1 MTDNSTFP
9 NFPSHLVS
17 PEEKGRN
24 WIMQYCKAAWS
35 FYDSDLP
42 RNIFWNARFQYQT
55 YRDYAMGN
63 QSINKYKPYL
73 GVDES
78 ATDTNLAID
87 WSVIPIVPKFRRIAL
102 GKLKKIDYNIVATP
116 IDSLA
121 ADEVDTYFAEAKA
134 KILLREAAEK
144 MDPSL
149 LELPALQLS
158 EGEAKDLEELEIQ
171 MNFTFKHQ
179 MAIEA
184 EQAIKLVFEQNDM
197 RQLADWVKEDLFD
210 FGVAGYKEWIDSNG
224 AIKIRRVHPRA
235 VICGPCRRND
245 FKDSEYVGE
254 VIEMTISDL
263 KQAAQGQFSEL
274 EYEEIAKNHVGMYG
288 NPGTMPESTSL
299 YNRGYDKFKIRVLD
313 IEFFS
318 VNQTVF
324 ESRVDRRGN
333 KIFARAKYEDRNK
346 RKDKFQRISYKVVYK
361 AKWIIGTNYIFDYGL
376 ATDMKRAKSS
386 LMDTELSYHLFSP
399 EFWDMKAYGMMEQL
413 IPIADAIQIAWYKLQ
428 NAINQ
433 SRPKGIM
440 IEIGALEDVPFGAG
454 GKKLTPLDIVDLYN
468 KSGTLIYRKQDT
480 QGRMTNY
487 KPIEELE
494 NGLGRDVIQ
503 YWDVIQRNIQLLRD
517 ITGLNE
523 FTDGS
528 TPDPRSLTT
537 VAKLAAEGTNN
548 ALSGI
553 VTGDRRLRESVAKA
567 VMLRLQDV
575 VGRGEV
581 KGYVRSLG
589 GNTMKFIKVHPNIA
603 MHEYGIMIEDKPTDE
618 QRAMLM
624 QQIQAAIGTGLVTV
638 EDAVMIQNT
647 DNLKVAEQVLA
658 YRVKK
663 REKEM
668 EEKALRQQE
677 MNGKIQQES
686 SIVAEQAK
694 QQTLQMEIALK
705 TQLEQI
711 KIQGQKEI
719 MMLKMEYEA
728 MIRGVETQGKVE
740 TKKVENEGKRSVA
753 RINKGQPDQIE
764 TPTPQLPIIEDEMME
779 DETEQQYTEL
789 PGESEEIMVNE
800 DGE

>member
-1 MTDNSTFP
+1 MINNPTSPT
-9 NFPSHLVS
+9 FPSHLIS
-17 PEEKGRN
+17 PEEKGKN

-42 RNIFWNARFQYQT
+42 RNIFYNARFQYQT
-55 YRDYAMGN
+55 FRDYAMGN

-73 GVDES
+73 GVDET

-87 WSVIPIVPKFRRIAL
+87 WSVIPIIPKFRRIAL
-102 GKLKKIDYNIVATP
+102 GKLKKVDYNIVATP

-121 ADEVDTYFAEAKA
+121 AEEIGEYFAQAKA

-158 EGEAKDLEELEIQ
+158 ENEAKDLEELEIQ

-197 RQLADWVKEDLFD
+197 RQLSDWVKEDLFD
-210 FGVAGYKEWIDSNG
+210 FGVAGYKEYIDSNG
-224 AIKIRRVHPRA
+224 AIKIRRVHPRT
-235 VICGPCRRND
+235 VVCGPCRRND
-245 FKDSEYVGE
+245 FKDCDYIGE

-263 KQAAQGQFSEL
+263 KQAAQGQFSEI
-274 EYEEIAKNHVGMYG
+274 EYEEIAKNHVGMWG

-333 KIFARAKYEDRNK
+333 KVFARAKFENVNK
-346 RKDKFQRISYKVVYK
+346 RKDKFQRVAYKVVYK
-361 AKWIIGTNYIFDYGL
+361 AKWIIGTNYMFDYGL

-386 LMDTELSYHLFSP
+386 LMDTELSFHLFSP
-399 EFWDMKAYGMMEQL
+399 EFWDMKAYGMMEQM

-440 IEIGALEDVPFGAG
+440 IEIGALEDIPFGAG
-454 GKKLTPLDIVDLYN
+454 GKRLTPMDVVDLYN

-523 FTDGS
+523 FTDAS

-548 ALSGI
+548 ALSNI
-553 VTGDRRLRESVAKA
+553 VSGDRKLRESVAKA
-567 VMLRLQDV
+567 IMLRLQDV
-575 VGRGEV
+575 VARGEV

-589 GNTMKFIKVHPNIA
+589 GNTMRFVKVHPNIA

-618 QRAMLM
+618 QRAVLL
-624 QQIQAAIGTGLVTV
+624 QQVQTAIQTGLVTV
-638 EDAVMIQNT
+638 EDSIMIQNT
-647 DNLKVAEQVLA
+647 DNLKVAEQILA

-668 EEKALRQQE
+668 EEKAIRQQE

-686 SIVAEQAK
+686 AIVSEQAK
-694 QQTLQMEIALK
+694 RETIQVEVALK
-705 TQLEQI
+705 TELEKVKIAGQI
-711 KIQGQKEI
+711 ELMK
-719 MMLKMEYEA
+719 MKMEYEA
-728 MIRGVETQGKVE
+728 MLRGIDVEGKVK
-740 TKKVENEGKRSVA
+740 TKEVENEGKRSVA
-753 RINKGQPDQIE
+753 KINKGQADDM
-764 TPTPQLPIIEDEMME
+764 PTPQLPIIEDEA
-779 DETEQQYTEL
+779 EQQYTEL
-789 PGESEEIMVNE
+789 PGESEEVMVDE
-800 DGE
+800 IG